1 MSHRS
6 GSVPLSRPQQEMLD
20 HVEALLGRHPR
31 LASAW
36 EAGWSLNI
44 GCDTDAIWATAT
56 PPDGGE
62 ARTARLATP
71 RWWLP
76 SRSGRALAITEEL
89 AESLEREIAAPG

>member
-1 MSHRS
+1 MSQRS
-6 GSVPLSRPQQEMLD
+6 GSVPLSRPQREMLD

-31 LASAW
+31 LASAR
-36 EAGWSLNI
+36 EAGWSLSL

-56 PPDGGE
+56 PPGDEE

-76 SRSGRALAITEEL
+76 SRSGRALAITAEL
-89 AESLEREIAAPG
+89 AESLDAEIGRAG